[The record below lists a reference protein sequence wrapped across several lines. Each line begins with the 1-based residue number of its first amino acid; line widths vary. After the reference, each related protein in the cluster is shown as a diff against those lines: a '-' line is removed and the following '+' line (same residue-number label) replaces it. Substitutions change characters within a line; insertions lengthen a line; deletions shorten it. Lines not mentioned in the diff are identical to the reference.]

1 MPTLN
6 GFIRSYQASVRRSK
20 REQQREAREAAKR
33 YKAQLK
39 QELIENVAESV
50 SAYND
55 YIELLQSVHKN
66 FTGTVDWIAIENESK
81 PEKPV
86 RKSVN
91 EVVAKERL
99 EVYKPSM
106 SDKLFGR
113 TGKKIEELELAV
125 KEGQRMDEEE
135 FNSLKEEYEDWE
147 SLQNILTGV
156 KNRDPESFKSAL
168 EYFSPFS
175 DIAELGTDIKLI
187 IDKNQADINLYNNNK
202 ELIPNYTLKQTAT
215 GKLSKKSMTKSKHN
229 ELYQDHVCSLVIR
242 VAREFFAHVPFNQ
255 VRVNVITKILN
266 SSTGH
271 LEDKPILSVI
281 MISETINSLN
291 LETIDPSDSMANF
304 VHNMK
309 FSKIKGFSPVSIV
322 ELSET

>member
-33 YKAQLK
+33 YKEQLK
-39 QELIENVAESV
+39 QESIENAAEAV
-50 SAYND
+50 SAYDN

-66 FTGTVDWIAIENESK
+66 FTGDVDWVASENEPE

-86 RKSVN
+86 RKSIN
-91 EVVAKERL
+91 ETEARERL
-99 EVYKPSM
+99 ESYKPSM

-113 TGKKIEELELAV
+113 TSKKIEELELAV
-125 KEGQRMDEEE
+125 EEGQKMDEEE
-135 FNSLKEEYEDWE
+135 FNSLQEEHEDWKHF
-147 SLQNILTGV
+147 QNIIIGV
-156 KNRDPESFKSAL
+156 KNRDPESFISTL

-175 DIAELGTDIKLI
+175 DIVELGTGIKFN
-187 IDKNQADINLYNNNK
+187 IDKNKADINLYINNK
-202 ELIPNYTLKQTAT
+202 ELIPNYELKQTAT
-215 GKLSKKSMTKSKHN
+215 GKLSKKNMTKSKHN
-229 ELYQDHVCSLVIR
+229 ELYQDYVCSLVIR

-255 VRVNVITKILN
+255 VRVNAIAKILN

-271 LEDKPILSVI
+271 LEDKPILSTI
-281 MISETINSLN
+281 MVSETINSLN
-291 LETIDPSDSMANF
+291 LETIDPSDSMENF

-309 FSKIKGFSPVSIV
+309 FSKVKGFSPISIV
-322 ELSET
+322 ELSKA